1 MANNSPA
8 SPKPHTTNVII
19 VLVGKSGAGLFRP
32 SSKEPIKKNKV
43 NATINNPIMLDV
55 MCKAL
60 TGVDFF
66 IFINF
71 CVLI

>member
-8 SPKPHTTNVII
+8 RPKPQIANVII
-19 VLVGKSGAGLFRP
+19 KPVGKSGAGLFRP
-32 SSKEPIKKNKV
+32 SSKEPIKKSKV
-43 NATINNPIMLDV
+43 IATINNPMMLDV

-66 IFINF
+66 ILINF
-71 CVLI
+71 